1 MASPTTS
8 TEEESIQLQP
18 PPPPPSSTKI
28 TSPLV
33 VGEESL
39 LDISSTDNDNEHC
52 EDELLKVNSNT
63 PSTSELK
70 MNDGFTDEN
79 AFDDDSYNRN
89 INDIDDINNEPVN
102 IDNFNNCK
110 CESDDIFTT
119 SKEEIKSENIE
130 NDSNSYDNY
139 YSMNSNNQSISSEN
153 QSFFKENINN
163 DSPLPPITS
172 IFDRLGQTPKQN
184 SGGGFFGMID
194 KVLFGTSSPSTSPT
208 IWDQK
213 QQEQQQQQQQEDE
226 PKFSPASE
234 TIGEI
239 SKGILSLALSGLE
252 IMGNGT
258 QQFVKGN
265 SNSSNN
271 DGSDIIT
278 NTNKNLEMMIKE
290 YSGYHALE
298 KIHLEGSKSARQLK
312 LSLKEREDNA
322 DIKEMLKEK
331 TSFIT
336 MMFTLPPDSP
346 NQEWAKLDGGWEFKY
361 IPLIRKDSF
370 EFASK
375 LFNTIDESHNSL
387 MTGSC
392 RLKFGELVTSMER
405 EKYVHLYSL
414 GRMLSA
420 CLFLLDITEYS
431 IENIDLLKEFHSFLF
446 SLFCSSLIKEEE
458 RDFINDILNDA
469 FMALVPLIKL
479 QYL

>member
-1 MASPTTS
+1 MTSNTS
-8 TEEESIQLQP
+8 TEEESIQL
-18 PPPPPSSTKI
+18 PPPPSTTI

-33 VGEESL
+33 VGGESL
-39 LDISSTDNDNEHC
+39 LDISTSSSSKDNGNQDN
-52 EDELLKVNSNT
+52 EDELKVKSCKS
-63 PSTSELK
+63 STSEPK
-70 MNDGFTDEN
+70 MNDEFTEGI
-79 AFDDDSYNRN
+79 AFHDDSCNRN
-89 INDIDDINNEPVN
+89 INNRDDINGEPVN
-102 IDNFNNCK
+102 NDNFNNYK
-110 CESDDIFTT
+110 CEYGTFTT
-119 SKEEIKSENIE
+119 SKEDIKNENIE
-130 NDSNSYDNY
+130 NDSNICDNY
-139 YSMNSNNQSISSEN
+139 HSMNSNNQSISSEN
-153 QSFFKENINN
+153 QSLFKESINN
-163 DSPLPPITS
+163 DSPPPITS
-172 IFDRLGQTPKQN
+172 IFDRLGQTPKQS

-194 KVLFGTSSPSTSPT
+194 KVLFGTSPPSTLPT
-208 IWDQK
+208 MSDQ
-213 QQEQQQQQQQEDE
+213 QLQHQHQHQQQQQQHQEDE

-252 IMGNGT
+252 NMGNGT

-265 SNSSNN
+265 SNSSTN
-271 DGSDIIT
+271 DDSDIIT

-312 LSLKEREDNA
+312 LSLKERGDSA

-336 MMFTLPPDSP
+336 MFTLPDNP
-346 NQEWAKLDGGWEFKY
+346 NQEWAKLEGSWEFQY

-387 MTGSC
+387 STGSC
-392 RLKFGELVTSMER
+392 RLKFGELVTPKER
-405 EKYVHLYSL
+405 ENYVHLYSL

-420 CLFLLDITEYS
+420 SLFLLDITVYS

-446 SLFCSSLIKEEE
+446 SLFCSTLLREEE